1 MALFAKK
8 KPAGTPTDT
17 VIQMRQQGLS
27 NDQIIQS
34 LQREGFISSQ
44 IFDAMNQADIK
55 GVVEAAPPGAPPA
68 PSPGPAAA
76 PAPEPAPPMAEMP
89 PAGGFPP
96 MPEEMP
102 PMPAAAPER
111 SREEIEEIVEPIID
125 EKWEELVK
133 SVDKIIAWKDS
144 AESKLVKMEQQ
155 MKDLKDRFEELHSGI
170 LAKIG
175 EYDKGIRDVGS
186 EIKAMDTVFKK
197 VLPTFTENVGEL
209 SRLTKKLKTK
219 K

>member
-1 MALFAKK
+1 L
-8 KPAGTPTDT
+8 
-17 VIQMRQQGLS
+17 L
-27 NDQIIQS
+27 
-34 LQREGFISSQ
+34 
-44 IFDAMNQADIK
+44 
-55 GVVEAAPPGAPPA
+55 
-68 PSPGPAAA
+68 
-76 PAPEPAPPMAEMP
+76 
-89 PAGGFPP
+89 
-96 MPEEMP
+96 
-102 PMPAAAPER
+102 
-111 SREEIEEIVEPIID
+111 
-125 EKWEELVK
+125 K